1 MKYPSYKS
9 GNTKNYRLRAL
20 LGGIDLNEDPVVI
33 PEDKL
38 CEGENMWIKNG
49 MLCSRQGLAI
59 DNPNVMEV
67 EEYGYCS
74 APLTITDTIV
84 TVDGEPCNIGYD
96 MVFDS
101 ADSRHTVNVYFVSRQ
116 GEFAPAGSLV
126 FNRISSDEFY
136 FAESIYFISGKG
148 TKGCGIYAFVKISD
162 YGINPS
168 YQIFELSLDRSQWL
182 DISISDCYAP
192 IIYING
198 RGTRYGESVDAYG
211 AAPMTLEQQNL
222 LTGRFKAF
230 YSSDDFSSAFQLP
243 LSGLDDDSPVICRVY
258 RWPGEYTQWIV
269 PEGKQEATAS
279 FYGNEITMKCDRQ
292 TGYIS
297 FAEKGVD
304 FSLPKMPLYNGNNI
318 VFTAYKTEKDGMARV
333 IGSKRAFS
341 YNSRAYVCSNSV
353 CPNEVYSARL
363 SNPLYFPKDSTAVV
377 GETASGIT
385 AIAVQNNKLIAFK
398 TNEIY
403 RIDLNEGKRYSTKE
417 LLIGEG
423 TDFFRAD
430 SITVSNIHTEIGCDC
445 PDSVRLCGNRLVWL
459 NSDGN
464 IYALATTAY
473 GKENNIYEISLPIKP
488 RLGAFSVN
496 ELKNAFACEHQGK
509 YILFVD
515 QTAFVMDYRV
525 KAFGFTATYLS
536 EDDVNRA
543 LAWYC
548 WSLPDSLN
556 MTSAISTAK
565 GLTLACHT
573 ENLKIHYTLC
583 FCGDKDTVL
592 MYNENDQL
600 VEREYPVAYRLKT
613 GLIGFGNEQFYKDLK
628 FLCITASAENWVTIM
643 LTGDGRTVKRKLKL
657 PKNPALVKMLAHLNG
672 FSRMSMTICGEG
684 AVSVTEPIFY
694 YNIRVC

>member
-1 MKYPSYKS
+1 MKYPSYKAKKLQS
-9 GNTKNYRLRAL
+9 YRMPAL

-38 CEGENMWIKNG
+38 CECENMWVKNG
-49 MLCSRQGLAI
+49 MLCSRDGLVV
-59 DNPNVMEV
+59 DNARVMEV
-67 EEYGYCS
+67 ENYGFCS
-74 APLTITDTIV
+74 APLTVTDTIV
-84 TVDGEPCNIGYD
+84 TIDGAPYNIGYT
-96 MVFDS
+96 MVFDA
-101 ADSRHTVNVYFVSRQ
+101 ADSRHTVSVYFISRQ
-116 GEFAPAGSLV
+116 GEFSSAGDIV

-148 TKGCGIYAFVKISD
+148 TKGCGVYAYVKISD
-162 YGINPS
+162 YGLSPD
-168 YQIFELSLDRSQWL
+168 YKMYELS
-182 DISISDCYAP
+182 SDYSSWQVIDKSECYAP

-198 RGTRYGESVDAYG
+198 RGTRYRESVDAYE
-211 AAPMTLEQQNL
+211 ASPMTFEQQNL
-222 LTGRFKAF
+222 LTGCFRAF
-230 YSSDDFSSAFQLP
+230 YSSDDVSSAFQLP
-243 LSGLDDDSPVICRVY
+243 LSGLDEDASVFCRVY
-258 RWPGEYTQWIV
+258 RWPGEYIEWVIPPGADTDS
-269 PEGKQEATAS
+269 AD
-279 FYGNEITMKCDRQ
+279 FYGNKITMKCDRQ

-297 FAEKGVD
+297 FTSDGLD

-318 VFTAYKTEKDGMARV
+318 RFTAYKTEKDGRARV
-333 IGSKRAFS
+333 IGSKKVFP
-341 YNSRAYVCSNSV
+341 YNSRAYVCANPI

-385 AIAVQNNKLIAFK
+385 AIGVQNNKLIAFK
-398 TNEIY
+398 NNEIY

-417 LLIGEG
+417 LLVGEG
-423 TDFFRAD
+423 IDFYRTD
-430 SITVSNIHTEIGCDC
+430 SITISNIHTEIGCDC

-473 GKENNIYEISLPIKP
+473 GKENNIYEISLPIRR
-488 RLGAFSVN
+488 RLGEFSVN
-496 ELKNAFACEHQGK
+496 ELKKSFAAGHQGK
-509 YILFVD
+509 YMLFVD
-515 QTAFVMDYRV
+515 RTVFVMDYRV

-556 MTSAISTAK
+556 ITSAISTAK

-573 ENLKIHYTLC
+573 GNLKIHYTLC

-592 MYNENDQL
+592 MYNESEEL
-600 VEREYPVAYRLKT
+600 VEREYPVFYRLKT
-613 GLIGFGNEQFYKDLK
+613 GLIGFGKEQFYKDLK
-628 FLCITASAENWVTIM
+628 FLCITASAEKWVTIT
-643 LTGDGRTVKRKLKL
+643 LTGDGRTVKRQLKL
-657 PKNPALVKMLAHLNG
+657 PKNPAAVKILAHLNG

-684 AVSVTEPIFY
+684 TVSVAEPIFY